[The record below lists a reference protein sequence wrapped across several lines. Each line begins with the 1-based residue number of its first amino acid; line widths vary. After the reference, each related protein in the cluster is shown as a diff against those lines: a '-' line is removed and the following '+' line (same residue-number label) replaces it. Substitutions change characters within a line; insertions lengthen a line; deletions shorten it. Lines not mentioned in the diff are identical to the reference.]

1 MHSSTEVVQP
11 LSAPSP
17 EKLQTGYKE
26 TFDYAG
32 VGIAQVGLDG
42 RFIDLNSRFCEM
54 MGRSKDELLHLTFQD
69 LTYPDDLD
77 ANLDLLRAL
86 LAGEIPS
93 YRMEKRYV
101 DANGKVFW
109 ADLTVSPHRDASGKP
124 LTLISII
131 ADITRQKEAQE
142 RLRFLMNELSH
153 RTKNLAS
160 VVQAIVN
167 QTAAS
172 AQSVGDFRA
181 ALNARLAGIAASE
194 DLTAYQQNHSSDL
207 FDLIRRQL
215 EVFLT
220 RDDSRITME
229 GPDLTVSADASRG
242 IGMALHELITNAL
255 KHGALSSAS
264 GRVRIAWRIDRE
276 AAPPTLTLSW
286 LERGGPAVMPPSRTG
301 FGRRVIESMVATST
315 HGKVDMRFDP
325 EGVSWSLVAPL
336 DAVLPLRP

>member
-1 MHSSTEVVQP
+1 LHSSTEVVQP

-69 LTYPDDLD
+69 LTYPDDLEP
-77 ANLDLLRAL
+77 NLDLLRAL

-220 RDDSRITME
+220 RDDSRVTME

-276 AAPPTLTLSW
+276 AVPPALTLSW